1 MKNFVKSIHSNCV
14 IKAGLW
20 LWKVVIDNFFV
31 KSRRNLSK
39 WDLKKIWRRFSVN
52 SNPGLKCGQK
62 IMYIEQLLCK
72 INTFIIFRQINWDL
86 ELSWFWNNALIFVN
100 SHWLYWLKW
109 SQNHERVKS
118 KIGNVPKFSWNQKRR
133 SFYLSMKLSPICEFS
148 GHSLQSISLTLVWEK
163 FRESN
168 VFRNELLYIEL
179 IWRSF
184 F

>member
-1 MKNFVKSIHSNCV
+1 MESIYRQFFREITQTFMKEDFPWIQIMVWNV
-14 IKAGLW
+14 
-20 LWKVVIDNFFV
+20 
-31 KSRRNLSK
+31 SK
-39 WDLKKIWRRFSVN
+39 KLCTYV
-52 SNPGLKCGQK
+52 
-62 IMYIEQLLCK
+62 EQLLCK

-168 VFRNELLYIEL
+168 VFKNELLYIEL